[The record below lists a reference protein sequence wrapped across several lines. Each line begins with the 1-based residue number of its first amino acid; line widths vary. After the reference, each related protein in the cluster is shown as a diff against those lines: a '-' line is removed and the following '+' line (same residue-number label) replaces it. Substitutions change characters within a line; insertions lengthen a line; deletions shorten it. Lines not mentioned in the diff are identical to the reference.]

1 MGKFLHQHQ
10 SKSNSCRKLVF
21 IVFLACLLGLAC
33 ILNLFWAS
41 SFSFTSSY
49 LSFPSNWVS
58 QKPRIF
64 VAQQQHNVNDD
75 KTENKRFL
83 SATFADLPAPDLPW
97 EQMPSAPVPRLDGS
111 AIQIE
116 NLFYVLSGYGTLDY
130 VHSHVDVFNFT
141 DYTWCARF
149 DTPKDMANSHLGV
162 ATDGRYIYVVSGQYG
177 PQCRSSIARSYVL
190 DTRTREWR
198 TTQLWRGRLH
208 VMGGGKE
215 NRHTPGLEHW
225 SIAVKDGKALE
236 KEWRTEIPIPR
247 GGPHRACVAVNDRL
261 FVIGGQEGDFMAKPG
276 SPIFKCSRRHEVVYD
291 DVYMLDAGMKK
302 WEVLAPLPKPNS
314 HIECSWV
321 VVNNSIIITGGT
333 TEKHPVTKRMILV
346 GEVFQFH
353 LDSLTWSVIGKL
365 PYRVKTTLA
374 GFWDGYLYFTS
385 GQRDRGPDNPQP
397 RKIQADLRSNDAL
410 RQSGALLSA
419 LQQSA
424 AGRDISIIAKSA
436 VEDIVAAP
444 ASAVCK
450 KLAFDLLR
458 STRLTADLWDSVST
472 GIRKDFNFPDPD
484 VVAAAIT
491 ILAAIPSNSLAKLIT
506 DSNAEISTCFD
517 SPSDNLRLSI
527 TETLGC
533 VLARDDLVTLCESNV
548 NLLDK
553 VSAWWARIG
562 QNMLDKSDTVSKVA
576 FESVGRLFQELDS
589 KRMSRLAGDKLV
601 DSENSLA
608 IRSNWV
614 SSMVDF
620 VWKKRSTLMARS
632 LILPVESFRATVF
645 PLVYAVKAVA
655 SGGLEVIR
663 KVSKGSKVNGTAVDS
678 NAEKLVGVSDLV
690 THLAPFLA
698 SSLEPALIFDVGIN
712 MLHLA
717 DVPGGKPEW
726 ASQSIIAILTLWDRQ
741 EFASARESIVRAV
754 VTNLHLLD
762 LHMQVSLFKRL
773 LLMVRNL
780 RAESD
785 RMHALACI
793 CRTALC
799 VDLFAKESVRR
810 GQKPLAGTDIASL
823 FEDPSIKDDLHSVAS
838 KSLFREE
845 FVATLVESCF
855 QLSLPLPEQKNTG
868 MESRVIGALAY
879 GAGYGALNWTET
891 ALEVV
896 EVCRPCVKWDCDGR
910 TYAVDCYLKLLVRLC
925 HIYDTRGGVKRVK
938 DGASQDQIL
947 NETRLQNLQRDL
959 VKDLREVST
968 SRICARL
975 LWAISEHINL
985 EGLDPLLAD
994 DPEDPLNIIVSNIH
1008 KVLFNV
1014 DSSTDSTNRP
1024 QDVQAALLCA
1034 LRLGSHHL
1042 RAGQLL
1048 IKELEEFRTNALA
1061 DSVNRHQCRMI
1072 LQRIKHIS
1080 NHPESRWIGASEARG
1095 DYPFSHHKLTVQFYD
1110 ASAAQDRKLEG
1121 LVHKAILELWRPD
1134 PSELTLLLTKGID
1147 SASLKVPPTAR
1158 TLTGSSD
1165 PCYIE
1170 AYHLADA
1177 GDGRITLHLKV
1188 LNLTEL
1194 ELNRVDVRVGL
1205 SGSLYFMDGSPLA
1218 VRQLRN
1224 LVSQDPV
1231 LCSVTVGVS
1240 QFERC
1245 GFWVQVLYYP
1255 FYGSGTVGDYD
1266 GDYSEEDPQ
1275 IMRLK
1280 RSLRPELGEPV
1291 ILRCQPYKI
1300 PLTEL
1305 LLPHKIS
1312 PVEFFRLWP
1321 SLPAI
1326 VEYTGTYI
1334 YEGSGFKATAA
1345 QQYGSSPFLSGL
1357 ISLYSKPFHRV
1368 CSHIIRTVAGFQLCY
1383 AAKTW
1388 HGGFLGMMIFGAS
1401 EGWLDDLTDGG
1412 VEYMPEDEVKVAA
1425 AERLRISMERI
1436 ALLKAA
1442 QPKKTLKTDDKSEDE
1457 DEEDEDKEKK
1467 EGEED
1472 EKPKGPST
1480 LSKLTAEEAEHRAL
1494 QAAVLQEWHMLCKD
1508 RNTKIG

>member
-1 MGKFLHQHQ
+1 MD
-10 SKSNSCRKLVF
+10 
-21 IVFLACLLGLAC
+21 I
-33 ILNLFWAS
+33 
-41 SFSFTSSY
+41 
-49 LSFPSNWVS
+49 
-58 QKPRIF
+58 
-64 VAQQQHNVNDD
+64 
-75 KTENKRFL
+75 
-83 SATFADLPAPDLPW
+83 
-97 EQMPSAPVPRLDGS
+97 
-111 AIQIE
+111 
-116 NLFYVLSGYGTLDY
+116 LFY
-130 VHSHVDVFNFT
+130 
-141 DYTWCARF
+141 
-149 DTPKDMANSHLGV
+149 
-162 ATDGRYIYVVSGQYG
+162 Q
-177 PQCRSSIARSYVL
+177 
-190 DTRTREWR
+190 
-198 TTQLWRGRLH
+198 
-208 VMGGGKE
+208 
-215 NRHTPGLEHW
+215 
-225 SIAVKDGKALE
+225 
-236 KEWRTEIPIPR
+236 
-247 GGPHRACVAVNDRL
+247 
-261 FVIGGQEGDFMAKPG
+261 
-276 SPIFKCSRRHEVVYD
+276 
-291 DVYMLDAGMKK
+291 
-302 WEVLAPLPKPNS
+302 
-314 HIECSWV
+314 
-321 VVNNSIIITGGT
+321 
-333 TEKHPVTKRMILV
+333 
-346 GEVFQFH
+346 
-353 LDSLTWSVIGKL
+353 
-365 PYRVKTTLA
+365 
-374 GFWDGYLYFTS
+374 
-385 GQRDRGPDNPQP
+385 
-397 RKIQADLRSNDAL
+397 IQADLRSNDAL
-410 RQSGALLSA
+410 RQSGALLQA

-424 AGRDISIIAKSA
+424 GGRDISVIAKTA
-436 VEDIVAAP
+436 VEEIVAAP

-450 KLAFDLLR
+450 KLSFDLIR
-458 STRLTADLWDSVST
+458 STRLTADLWDSVCT
-472 GIRKDFNFPDPD
+472 GVRNDLHFPDPD
-484 VVAAAIT
+484 VTAAAVS
-491 ILAAIPSNSLAKLIT
+491 ILAAMPSHSLSKLIM
-506 DSNAEISTCFD
+506 DSNTEISGCFD
-517 SPSDNLRLSI
+517 SPSDNLRFSI

-533 VLARDDLVTLCESNV
+533 ILARDDMVTLCENNV

-553 VSAWWARIG
+553 VSRWWGRIG
-562 QNMLDKSDTVSKVA
+562 QNMLDKSDAVVKVA
-576 FESVGRLFQELDS
+576 FESVGRLFQEFDS

-620 VWKKRSTLMARS
+620 IWKRRSTLMSRS
-632 LILPVESFRATVF
+632 LLLPIENFRATVF

-655 SGGLEVIR
+655 SGNLEVIR
-663 KVSKGSKVNGTAVDS
+663 KVSKAAASGVNGSVVDS
-678 NAEKLVGVSDLV
+678 NAEKLVGVSDVV

-698 SSLEPALIFDVGIN
+698 SSLDPALIFEVGIN
-712 MLHLA
+712 MLYLA

-741 EFASARESIVRAV
+741 EFSSARESIVRAV

-785 RMHALACI
+785 RMHAIACI

-823 FEDPSIKDDLHSVAS
+823 FEDARIRDDLNSVTS

-845 FVATLVESCF
+845 LVASLVESCF
-855 QLSLPLPEQKNTG
+855 QLSLPLPEQKNSG

-879 GAGYGALNWTET
+879 GTGYGALNWTEP

-910 TYAVDCYLKLLVRLC
+910 TYAIDCYLKLLVRLC
-925 HIYDTRGGVKRVK
+925 HIYDTRGGVKTVK

-947 NETRLQNLQRDL
+947 NETRLQNLQREL
-959 VKDLREVST
+959 VRDLREVSNT
-968 SRICARL
+968 RVCARL
-975 LWAISEHINL
+975 IWAVAEHINL

-994 DPEDPLNIIVSNIH
+994 DPEDALNMIISNIH
-1008 KVLFNV
+1008 KVLFNI
-1014 DSSTDSTNRP
+1014 DSSANTSNRL
-1024 QDVQAALLCA
+1024 QDVQAVLLSA
-1034 LRLGSHHL
+1034 QRLGSRNA

-1048 IKELEEFRTNALA
+1048 TKELEEFRNSGLA
-1061 DSVNRHQCRMI
+1061 DSVNKHQCRLI
-1072 LQRIKHIS
+1072 LQRIKYVQS
-1080 NHPESRWIGASEARG
+1080 HPDNRWAGVSEARG
-1095 DYPFSHHKLTVQFYD
+1095 DYPFSHHKLTVQFYE
-1110 ASAAQDRKLEG
+1110 AAAAQDRKLEG

-1134 PSELTLLLTKGID
+1134 PSELTILLTKGID
-1147 SASLKVPPTAR
+1147 SKLLKVMPAAY

-1165 PCYIE
+1165 PCYVE
-1170 AYHLADA
+1170 AYHLADS

-1194 ELNRVDVRVGL
+1194 ELNRVDIRVGL
-1205 SGSLYFMDGSPLA
+1205 SGSLYFMDGSPQA

-1240 QFERC
+1240 HFERC
-1245 GFWVQVLYYP
+1245 ALWVEVLYYP
-1255 FYGSGTVGDYD
+1255 FYGSGAIGDYD

-1275 IMRLK
+1275 IIRQK

-1326 VEYTGTYI
+1326 VEYTGTYL

-1357 ISLYSKPFHRV
+1357 KSLPSKPFHSV
-1368 CSHIIRTVAGFQLCY
+1368 CSHMIRTVAGFQLCY

-1388 HGGFLGMMIFGAS
+1388 FGGFLGLMIFGAS
-1401 EGWLDDLTDGG
+1401 EVSRNVDLGDETTTMLCKFVVRASDSSITKEIEADLQGWLDDLTDGG
-1412 VEYMPEDEVKVAA
+1412 VEYMPEDEVKEAA

-1442 QPKKTLKTDDKSEDE
+1442 QPPPKAPKSDDEE
-1457 DEEDEDKEKK
+1457 EEEEDEDKKKEKNGEKK
-1467 EGEED
+1467 DGED
-1472 EKPKGPST
+1472 GKPKGT
-1480 LSKLTAEEAEHRAL
+1480 LSKLTAEEVEHMAL
-1494 QAAVLQEWHMLCKD
+1494 QAAVLQEWHMLCKE
-1508 RNTKIG
+1508 RSTQVN